1 MWRSVDNQLKER
13 NMPQVIRFGNSIG
26 LVSITVFL
34 CMMAGPSAVSA
45 EQPTLTVVAAYDGK
59 GEIFTEFHKKTG
71 ILIYFLDMSS
81 GEVLARTESDGGK
94 PLADLWF
101 GGGADSF
108 IQAREKGLL
117 EAYRSPEAEAVP
129 AQYKDADGYWTGV
142 SLVLSGLLVN
152 TDVLAEKN
160 LPVPQGWSDL
170 IKPEYK
176 DAVLVADPS
185 ISATTF
191 TTAACLLQKMGVEE
205 GWKYFE
211 ALGKNVPFFT
221 KSSSDPQKKVVN
233 GEMAVS
239 IVPLSKDLITLKAK
253 SQVQAIFPKDG
264 IPWMPS
270 AVAIFKNA
278 RNPGAAKL
286 FVDWALSIEG
296 QKIIQSKDPR
306 IMVRPEVA
314 IPKEMD
320 GIVMEDLIAADIGKI
335 GAERQQILAD
345 WSRRIAAK
353 P

>member
-1 MWRSVDNQLKER
+1 
-13 NMPQVIRFGNSIG
+13 MPSAKSIG
-26 LVSITVFL
+26 KIIGFL
-34 CMMAGPSAVSA
+34 NILMILSTMVGNEVVSA

-81 GEVLARTESDGGK
+81 GEVLARTESEGGK
-94 PLADLWF
+94 PMADLWF

-108 IQAREKGLL
+108 TLARAKGLL
-117 EAYRSPEAEAVP
+117 EAYRSPEAEAIP
-129 AQYKDADGYWTGV
+129 AQYKDPDGYWTGV

-152 TDVLAEKN
+152 ADVLAEKN
-160 LPVPQGWSDL
+160 LPVPQSWADL

-176 DAVLVADPS
+176 DAVLVADPA

-191 TTAACLLQKMGVEE
+191 TVAACLLEKLGVEE
-205 GWKYFE
+205 GWRYLE
-211 ALGKNVPFFT
+211 ALGKNVSFFT

-239 IVPLSKDLITLKAK
+239 IVPLSKELITMKAK
-253 SQVQAIFPKDG
+253 SQIQTVFPKDG
-264 IPWMPS
+264 IPYMPS
-270 AVAIFKNA
+270 AMAIFRNA
-278 RNPGAAKL
+278 RNPEAAKA
-286 FVDWALSIEG
+286 FIDWALSVEG

-306 IMVRPEVA
+306 IMVRPEIA

-320 GIVMEDLIAADIGKI
+320 GIFLSDLLSADIGKI
-335 GAERQQILAD
+335 GAERQQLLVTWAQ
-345 WSRRIAAK
+345 RVAGK

>member
-1 MWRSVDNQLKER
+1 MSHVTLAGKAT
-13 NMPQVIRFGNSIG
+13 GALTL
-26 LVSITVFL
+26 LVL
-34 CMMAGPSAVSA
+34 CSTMAGTFAVSA

-81 GEVLARTESDGGK
+81 GEVLARTEAEGGK
-94 PLADLWF
+94 PMADIWF

-108 IQAREKGLL
+108 IKAREKGLL
-117 EAYRSPEAEAVP
+117 EVYQSPGAATIPDE
-129 AQYKDADGYWTGV
+129 YKDPDGYWTGV
-142 SLVLSGLLVN
+142 SLVIAGFLVN

-160 LPVPQGWSDL
+160 LPVPQLWVDL

-176 DAVLVADPS
+176 DAVLAADPA

-191 TTAACLLQKMGVEE
+191 TIAACLLQKMGAEE
-205 GWKYFE
+205 GWKYLE

-221 KSSSDPQKKVVN
+221 KSSSDPQKKVIA

-239 IVPLSKDLITLKAK
+239 IVSLSKELITMKNK
-253 SQVQAIFPKDG
+253 SQVRAVIPKDG

-278 RNPGAAKL
+278 RNPTAAKA
-286 FVDWALSIEG
+286 FVDWALSVEG
-296 QKIIQSKDPR
+296 QKIIQGKDPR
-306 IMVRPEVA
+306 IMVRPEIA
-314 IPKEMD
+314 IPKEMES
-320 GIVMEDLIAADIGKI
+320 VALSDLIAADIGKI
-335 GAERQQILAD
+335 GAERQQILAT
-345 WSRRIAAK
+345 WAQRVAGK

>member
-1 MWRSVDNQLKER
+1 
-13 NMPQVIRFGNSIG
+13 MPHVLRFGKAIG
-26 LVSITVFL
+26 FVSLIVFL
-34 CMMAGPSAVSA
+34 CDLGATVAVSA

-81 GEVLARTESDGGK
+81 GEVLARTEAEGGK

-101 GGGADSF
+101 GGAADSF
-108 IQAREKGLL
+108 IKAREEGLL

-129 AQYKDADGYWTGV
+129 AQYKDPDGYWTGV
-142 SLVLSGLLVN
+142 SLVLAGLLVN

-160 LPVPQGWSDL
+160 LPVPQIWADL

-176 DAVLVADPS
+176 DAVLVADPA

-191 TTAACLLQKMGVEE
+191 TVAACLLQKMGQEE

-239 IVPLSKDLITLKAK
+239 IVPLSKDLITLKTK
-253 SQVQAIFPKDG
+253 SPVQAIFPKDG

-278 RNPGAAKL
+278 RNPTAAKA
-286 FVDWALSIEG
+286 FVDWALSVEG
-296 QKIIQSKDPR
+296 QKIIQGKDPR
-306 IMVRPEVA
+306 IMVRPEIA

-320 GIVMEDLIAADIGKI
+320 GVVLEDLISADINTI
-335 GAERQQILAD
+335 GAERQQILAA
-345 WSRRIAAK
+345 WTRRVTAK

>member
-1 MWRSVDNQLKER
+1 
-13 NMPQVIRFGNSIG
+13 MPQVIRFGSTMG
-26 LVSITVFL
+26 FVSIIVFL
-34 CMMAGPSAVSA
+34 WMMAGPLPALA

-59 GEIFTEFHKKTG
+59 GDIFTEFHKKTG

-81 GEVLARTESDGGK
+81 GEVLARTESESGK

-101 GGGADSF
+101 GGGADNF
-108 IQAREKGLL
+108 IKAGERGLL

-142 SLVLSGLLVN
+142 SLVLTGLMVN

-160 LPVPQGWSDL
+160 LPVPQGWADL

-191 TTAACLLQKMGVEE
+191 TMAACLLQKMGTEE
-205 GWKYFE
+205 GWKYLE

-221 KSSSDPQKKVVN
+221 KSSSDPQKKVAN

-239 IVPLSKDLITLKAK
+239 IVPLSKELITLKAR
-253 SQVQAIFPKDG
+253 SQVQAVFPKDG

-278 RNPGAAKL
+278 RNPAAAKA
-286 FVDWALSIEG
+286 FVDWALSLEG

-306 IMVRPEVA
+306 IMVRPEIA

-320 GIVMEDLIAADIGKI
+320 GVVLEDLIAADISRI
-335 GAERQQILAD
+335 GAERQQILAG
-345 WSRRIAAK
+345 WTRRLSGK

>member
-1 MWRSVDNQLKER
+1 
-13 NMPQVIRFGNSIG
+13 MPQGVRFGNAIG
-26 LVSITVFL
+26 FACLIAFL
-34 CMMAGPSAVSA
+34 CMMAGSSAVSA
-45 EQPTLTVVAAYDGK
+45 EQATLTVVAAHDGK

-71 ILIYFLDMSS
+71 IVIYFLDMSS

-108 IQAREKGLL
+108 IKAREDGLL

-129 AQYKDADGYWTGV
+129 AQYKDADGFWTGV
-142 SLVLSGLLVN
+142 SLVVSGLLVN

-160 LPVPQGWSDL
+160 LPVPQGWADL
-170 IKPEYK
+170 IKPEFK
-176 DAVLVADPS
+176 DVVLVGDPS

-191 TTAACLLQKMGVEE
+191 TTIACLLQKMGAEE

-233 GEMAVS
+233 GEMAVA
-239 IVPLSKDLITLKAK
+239 IVPLAKDLITLKGK

-264 IPWMPS
+264 LPWMPS

-278 RNPGAAKL
+278 RNPVAAKA

-296 QKIIQSKDPR
+296 QKIIQSKEPR

-320 GIVMEDLIAADIGKI
+320 GIVLEDLIAVDIGKI

-345 WSRRIAAK
+345 WTRRVAAK